1 MYYQPVTLDE
11 ALQIKAELGGAGHF
25 VAGGTDLV
33 VGMRKGKARPEHV
46 VDLGR
51 VEELTTLSEVDG
63 RLRIGAG
70 VTHARLE
77 DSSFVALAAATATVG
92 GPQIRNLGTVGGQIG
107 TASPAGDVSVALLA
121 LRAECELVSK
131 SRGRRR
137 LPIDEMFVSYAK
149 TALEPDELLEA
160 VYVPLGGR
168 SAFHKIGKRNAVAI
182 SVVVAAVSVGSG
194 GEVGIG
200 LGCVG
205 PTPLRCPPAESYLAE
220 HGLTEAAIAQAG
232 ELVEAYVEPIDDHRG
247 SADYRRSMAGRLTQR
262 LLRQVG
268 APRAT

>member
-1 MYYQPVTLDE
+1 MYYQPATLDE
-11 ALQIKAELGGAGHF
+11 ALQIKAELGETGHF

-33 VGMRKGKARPEHV
+33 VGMRKGKLRPENV

-51 VEELTTLSEVDG
+51 VEELTALGEAEG
-63 RLRIGAG
+63 WLRIGAA
-70 VTHARLE
+70 VTHSQLE
-77 DSSFVALAAATATVG
+77 SSTITALAASTATVG

-131 SRGRRR
+131 ARGRRR
-137 LPIDEMFVSYAK
+137 LPLDEMFVSYAK
-149 TALEPDELLEA
+149 TALAPDELLEA
-160 VYVPLGGR
+160 IYVPLGSR

-182 SVVVAAVSVGSG
+182 SIVVAAVAVDAK

-220 HGLTEAAIAQAG
+220 HGLTEAAVTQAG

-268 APRAT
+268 APRAV

>member
-11 ALQIKAELGGAGHF
+11 VLQLKAELGETGRF

-33 VGMRKGKARPEHV
+33 VGIRKGRPRPEHV
-46 VDLGR
+46 VDLCR
-51 VEELTTLSEVDG
+51 VDALKELGEADG
-63 RLRIGAG
+63 WLRIGAG
-70 VTHARLE
+70 VTHSRLE
-77 DSSFVALAAATATVG
+77 GSTIRALAASTATVG
-92 GPQIRNLGTVGGQIG
+92 GPQIRNLGTIGGQIG

-121 LRAECELVSK
+121 LRAECELLSK
-131 SRGRRR
+131 ARGRRR
-137 LPIDEMFVSYAK
+137 LPLDEMFVSYAK

-182 SVVVAAVSVGSG
+182 SVVVAAVSLSSG

-220 HGLTEAAIAQAG
+220 HGLTEVAMKEAG

-247 SADYRRSMAGRLTQR
+247 SADYRRAMAGRLTQR

-268 APRAT
+268 APRAA